1 MISSALFHTFSCHS
15 EQAHRGWQETDHFGI
30 IWAMFGTYVPFLCQ
44 AFHCHFVSKFI
55 YYEHKSIFSFMKI
68 YQMKIELYTYIFSLK
83 EYKIFHLV
91 VVASMVAVVVGS
103 RYSDKI
109 ARFTKVQREDSKSG
123 IQLKVTLI
131 VACYFI
137 VPLLHWIWLYG
148 GLQNQVVLVSLL
160 IDIYPM

>member
-1 MISSALFHTFSCHS
+1 M
-15 EQAHRGWQETDHFGI
+15 
-30 IWAMFGTYVPFLCQ
+30 
-44 AFHCHFVSKFI
+44 
-55 YYEHKSIFSFMKI
+55 
-68 YQMKIELYTYIFSLK
+68 
-83 EYKIFHLV
+83 V

-109 ARFTKVQREDSKSG
+109 AQFTKVQREDSKSG

-160 IDIYPM
+160 LDIYPIYVELLKVSRQLFIYFSIIPNIFFVIAKAARGNSTMEFWRIGVYIL

>member
-44 AFHCHFVSKFI
+44 AFHCHFVSKFMYYVHKCIKVYRPKNQII
-55 YYEHKSIFSFMKI
+55 YMHF
-68 YQMKIELYTYIFSLK
+68 YISLK

-109 ARFTKVQREDSKSG
+109 AQFTKVQREDSKSG

-160 IDIYPM
+160 LDIYPM

>member
-55 YYEHKSIFSFMKI
+55 YYEHKSIFSYMKI
-68 YQMKIELYTYIFSLK
+68 YQIKIRLYAYIFFLK

-160 IDIYPM
+160 LDIYPM

>member
-1 MISSALFHTFSCHS
+1 
-15 EQAHRGWQETDHFGI
+15 
-30 IWAMFGTYVPFLCQ
+30 
-44 AFHCHFVSKFI
+44 
-55 YYEHKSIFSFMKI
+55 
-68 YQMKIELYTYIFSLK
+68 
-83 EYKIFHLV
+83 
-91 VVASMVAVVVGS
+91 MVAVVVGS

-109 ARFTKVQREDSKSG
+109 AQFTKVQREDSKSG

-160 IDIYPM
+160 LDIYPIYVELHNYLFIFRLYQIYFFVIAKVARGNSTMEFWRIGVYIL